1 MNIVPLLFFVLI
13 RVFSICPWPYYALLS
28 ISGYLTIIQRSISI
42 SIPSITTLLAPL
54 IATHFRVHTPK
65 NILETAILPAIVE
78 EIAFRECIRPSW
90 LAAILFGLMHI
101 RPSMIITTTSL
112 STMIDIMLSCMLFHC
127 WMMKIRPANILAHF
141 WWNLIVLSVNDDNNT
156 ITTLNTIETS
166 HSTMLLLL
174 IMAFIG

>member
-1 MNIVPLLFFVLI
+1 MNIVPFLFFVLI

-28 ISGYLTIIQRSISI
+28 ISGYLAVVRSTIAIQ
-42 SIPSITTLLAPL
+42 IPSITTLLAPL
-54 IATHFRVHTPK
+54 IATHFRIQPPK
-65 NILETAILPAIVE
+65 NVLETAILPAIVE

-101 RPSMIITTTSL
+101 RPSMILTTTSL

-141 WWNLIVLSVNDDNNT
+141 WWNLIVLSINENNT